1 MYPRW
6 IQYGHKGILFR
17 VGVGSLLAATERLH
31 NVHKPP
37 DILDPPLGAPGLL
50 LLLLLTSL
58 NLGGLASDLSS
69 TSERSVDLS
78 SLEGDSQVDGLVLQ
92 ERKAHLI
99 LQGSSRAEKVQLFS
113 INSLKQRKLGPECL
127 NIGGG

>member
-31 NVHKPP
+31 NVHKPDEKEVVADGLQDEYKISPP
-37 DILDPPLGAPGLL
+37 DILDPPLCAPGL

-58 NLGGLASDLSS
+58 NLGGLASDLQIS
-69 TSERSVDLS
+69 TS
-78 SLEGDSQVDGLVLQ
+78 
-92 ERKAHLI
+92 
-99 LQGSSRAEKVQLFS
+99 
-113 INSLKQRKLGPECL
+113 
-127 NIGGG
+127 